1 MDATTI
7 EVPSPPIY
15 AIDALQLLGLDW
27 RRDNFMDHDLQI
39 TEELLLPVFAGG
51 LSLPL
56 LAWPL

>member
-1 MDATTI
+1 M
-7 EVPSPPIY
+7 PSPPIY

-27 RRDNFMDHDLQI
+27 RRDTFMDHDLQI
-39 TEELLLPVFAGG
+39 TEELQLPVFEGG